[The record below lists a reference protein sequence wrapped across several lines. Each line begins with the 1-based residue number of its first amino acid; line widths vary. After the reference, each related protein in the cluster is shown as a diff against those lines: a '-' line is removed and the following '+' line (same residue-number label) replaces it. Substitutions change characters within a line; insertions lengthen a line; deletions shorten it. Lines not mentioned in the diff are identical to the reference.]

1 MSNAK
6 LFFNSEMRRL
16 ISLAL
21 LALVSVCCD
30 GVWGLQ
36 TESLTRELLE
46 STRDAEFFGWLK
58 TVRRRIHE
66 YPELAF
72 QEKRTSQLIRAELD
86 SLGIQYEWPVAET
99 GVVATIGSG
108 SGPCFALRADMDALP
123 IQELV
128 EWEHKSKIDGKMHA
142 CGHDAHVTMLLGA
155 AKLLHKNR
163 HKLKGTIK
171 LVFQPAEEGHAGAYH
186 MIKQGALDGVEAI
199 FGLHVDPTLPTGTVS
214 SKPGPMLAGAGRFK
228 VDVQGKGGH
237 AASPHKTTDPVLAL
251 AMVVLALQHIIS
263 RETDPL
269 ESRVVSIGYVRGGA
283 ASNVIPE
290 TVEFGGTFR
299 FLDSESRSY
308 LKQRIKEVIE
318 AQAAVHQCIAVVDF
332 MEEKL
337 IPYPATINHPVM
349 YEHAKM
355 VGESLLGEH
364 GVQLQRMMMGAED
377 FSFYAE
383 KLPAAFFSIGVRNE
397 TMQSIEGLHSP
408 RFILDENALP
418 VGASLHA
425 AVAMAYLDGHAR
437 SH

>member
-1 MSNAK
+1 
-6 LFFNSEMRRL
+6 MRWL

-21 LALVSVCCD
+21 LGLVSICCG
-30 GVWGLQ
+30 GVWAVG

-46 STRDAEFFGWLK
+46 SARDAEFFAWLK
-58 TVRRRIHE
+58 SVRRRLHE

-72 QEKRTSQLIRAELD
+72 QENRTSQLIRTELD
-86 SLGIQYEWPVAET
+86 SLGIRYEWPLAET

-108 SGPCFALRADMDALP
+108 ASPCFALRADMDALP

-155 AKLLHKNR
+155 AKLLQKNHR
-163 HKLKGTIK
+163 KLKGTIK
-171 LVFQPAEEGHAGAYH
+171 LVFQPGEEGHAGAYH
-186 MIKQGALDGVEAI
+186 MIEQGALDGVEAI
-199 FGLHVDPTLPTGTVS
+199 FGLHVDPSLPTGAVS
-214 SKPGPMLAGAGRFK
+214 SKPGPMLAGSGRFS
-228 VDVQGKGGH
+228 VVIRGKGGH
-237 AASPHKTTDPVLAL
+237 AASPHNTRDPILAL
-251 AMVVLALQHIIS
+251 SMVVLALQHIVS

-269 ESRVVSIGYVRGGA
+269 EPRVVSIGYVRGGSA
-283 ASNVIPE
+283 FNVIPE
-290 TVEFGGTFR
+290 TIEFGGTFR
-299 FLDSESRSY
+299 FLDPKSHSY

-318 AQAAVHQCIAVVDF
+318 AQAAVHQCSAVVDF

-337 IPYPATINHPVM
+337 IPYPATINDPVM
-349 YEHAKM
+349 YEHAKR

-364 GVQLQRMMMGAED
+364 GVQLKPMIMGAED

-383 KLPAAFFSIGVRNE
+383 KIPAAFFMIGVRNE
-397 TMQSIEGLHSP
+397 SMRSIKGLHSP
-408 RFILDENALP
+408 HFILDEGALS

-437 SH
+437 TH